1 MVCTVLGTLSNKQI
15 HTLSSR
21 KAASPTCQ
29 LLELSSTEVATIL
42 IYPAPPDPSPRAASP
57 PVLGTRRG
65 VPGASSQDAG
75 EHSGS
80 TAPWRRHAVK
90 RVLRHGGAEAGAR
103 CHGQARQRTSACWS
117 ARWGEARWGE
127 VRPTGPQRVTAASR
141 RPRTRRGGHAM
152 RSRALWPPWGQSR
165 PARTGSLPG
174 RTSRL
179 LPRAPPRGAGAGPLP
194 GPPPRALALWGSHPA
209 WPWGGAPPPNTL
221 TLRLRGEEGGGSRE
235 AGTRRRAQA
244 RGACALG
251 PRAGLVVAA
260 LRGLAAWRVRP
271 PPPPPWGSRR
281 APPPSP
287 PAPAPSCR
295 STARGRPRHPAD
307 PLPGAPRRGGGGERL
322 RGSDPRPLAPGWD
335 SWGGGAQHGGGQG
348 GGARPPRQGEWGGV
362 RGGQRGGVRGR
373 EVGGGT
379 PGRPGH
385 RRRPRGCGVRGA
397 AAAAAV
403 QGPDRRSRRSP
414 GRRTAG
420 AGVRGPP
427 SSPRT
432 GGPRPVRC
440 SCPLASGRRA
450 VLAPLAS
457 EPRCHSGFLQFSL
470 SSPSGERPGVVL
482 GSVLAS
488 LR

>member
-194 GPPPRALALWGSHPA
+194 GPPPG
-209 WPWGGAPPPNTL
+209 PWRSGGATQPGPEEAPPLPTHSHCACAE
-221 TLRLRGEEGGGSRE
+221 RREGG
-235 AGTRRRAQA
+235 AGRRGRAAVRRRAAHA
-244 RGACALG
+244 RWGPALG
-251 PRAGLVVAA
+251 L
-260 LRGLAAWRVRP
+260 
-271 PPPPPWGSRR
+271 S
-281 APPPSP
+281 
-287 PAPAPSCR
+287 
-295 STARGRPRHPAD
+295 
-307 PLPGAPRRGGGGERL
+307 
-322 RGSDPRPLAPGWD
+322 
-335 SWGGGAQHGGGQG
+335 
-348 GGARPPRQGEWGGV
+348 
-362 RGGQRGGVRGR
+362 
-373 EVGGGT
+373 
-379 PGRPGH
+379 
-385 RRRPRGCGVRGA
+385 
-397 AAAAAV
+397 
-403 QGPDRRSRRSP
+403 
-414 GRRTAG
+414 
-420 AGVRGPP
+420 
-427 SSPRT
+427 
-432 GGPRPVRC
+432 
-440 SCPLASGRRA
+440 
-450 VLAPLAS
+450 
-457 EPRCHSGFLQFSL
+457 LQL
-470 SSPSGERPGVVL
+470 
-482 GSVLAS
+482 
-488 LR
+488 